1 MKTKLYVFAFVVLAG
16 IPLAVQADQLGATD
30 KPLKLIFIAPV
41 IHEEFF
47 IPVKKGMED
56 AAKLMGVEAVFIG
69 TPGVD
74 TKAQAAMVSQAIKEG
89 YDGIAVDIIHETD
102 FDGVV
107 EKALAAGIPI
117 VAFNTDDVS
126 PNKRLSTVS
135 QDLYGAGQKLAT
147 RMLDQIPEG
156 SEVLI
161 TKHDAGITALD
172 ERGRGI
178 QDVLKK
184 HGIQWTELVTT
195 PHPHKAED
203 LIGNALKQN
212 PDIRTVL
219 ATGQA
224 DTEGAGLAVEHHK
237 GKKIS
242 AAGFDLSINILNA
255 IDKGHLE
262 FTIDQ
267 QPYTQGFYPVMQLT
281 LLIRYGIQPSD
292 IDAGA
297 GIITKENAMAVMD
310 MKKKNFR

>member
-107 EKALAAGIPI
+107 EKALVAGIPI